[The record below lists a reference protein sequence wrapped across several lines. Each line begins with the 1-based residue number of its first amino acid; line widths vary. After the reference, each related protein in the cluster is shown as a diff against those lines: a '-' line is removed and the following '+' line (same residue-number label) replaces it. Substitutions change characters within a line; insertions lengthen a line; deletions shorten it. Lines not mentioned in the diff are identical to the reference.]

1 MCIYISLIF
10 VLLRI
15 GINVASLATY
25 VIDTLTQRQ
34 LMMDQMVKSIAR
46 HAMQLNL
53 ESEDMDLDKDQELQ
67 HLWV

>member
-34 LMMDQMVKSIAR
+34 LMMDQMVKSTAR
-46 HAMQLNL
+46 HATQLNL
-53 ESEDMDLDKDQELQ
+53 ESEDMDLDKDQELR